1 MNITLSLS
9 RRQDDKS
16 FSTDNVPLTLK
27 EKGLVVL
34 VTNSNVKHCVGDG
47 EYRMRRDRC
56 YAACKKM
63 DKQTLRQVTLEEIE
77 GNLYNVLFVLMKCY
91 QL

>member
-1 MNITLSLS
+1 MNITHSLS